1 MNPIPSLQERNI
13 SGGTV
18 KKLITLCLCISTT
31 GATLAMSL
39 GNQGQRNEA
48 FPAFWQK
55 FKTAVIGGDKVAV
68 AGFSRFPIGMS
79 YGVRSI
85 RNNVEFRKRY
95 RELFNSQTDAA
106 KCFSKKSP
114 EKDSQNPKRFS
125 VACPNEAG
133 DDVVVYEFEQTPLGW
148 KFVRLDNLNE

>member
-1 MNPIPSLQERNI
+1 M
-13 SGGTV
+13 
-18 KKLITLCLCISTT
+18 KKLIILCFCISTT
-31 GATLAMSL
+31 GAILAMSV
-39 GNQGQRNEA
+39 GSQAQRNEA

-55 FKTAVIGGDKVAV
+55 FKTAVIGGDKDTV

-85 RNNVEFRKRY
+85 KTNVEFRKRF
-95 RELFNSQTDAA
+95 RELFNAQTDAA

-114 EKDSQNPKRFS
+114 EKDSENPKKFS

-133 DDVVVYEFEQTPLGW
+133 DDVVVYEFERTALGW

>member
-1 MNPIPSLQERNI
+1 M
-13 SGGTV
+13 
-18 KKLITLCLCISTT
+18 KKLIILCLCISTT
-31 GATLAMSL
+31 GAILAISV
-39 GNQGQRNEA
+39 GSPAQRNEA

-55 FKTAVIGGDKVAV
+55 FKTAVIGGDKDAV

-85 RNNVEFRKRY
+85 KNNIEFRKRY
-95 RELFNSQTDAA
+95 RELFNAQTDAA

-114 EKDSQNPKRFS
+114 EKDSENPKRFS

-133 DDVVVYEFEQTPLGW
+133 DDVVVYEFEQTALGW